1 MGSFYGYNDKDERK
15 RDYYQEEEAVKR
27 AGELLSVFFNQNFVE
42 KAQGYSN
49 LFSCWTGITEKNGI
63 PSAAS
68 HSRIVELEKAV
79 LLVEADHPGW
89 IQILQT
95 KQASLLNTVIRRF
108 PNLEIR
114 GISFR
119 LSRDPSLVSA
129 ASQSIQETADFSGPT
144 VSDAVFSM
152 PEAAAVPDGSRE
164 YFERIEDAAFLETLK
179 RLEKLERRGKAWKK
193 D

>member
-1 MGSFYGYNDKDERK
+1 VGI
-15 RDYYQEEEAVKR
+15 VKR
-27 AGELLSVFFNQNFVE
+27 AGELLSVFFNENISE
-42 KAQGYSN
+42 NLMETAQGYSD
-49 LFSCWTGITEKNGI
+49 LFSSWAVITEKNGI
-63 PSAAS
+63 SSAAS

-95 KQASLLNTVIRRF
+95 KQTYLLKTVIRRF

-119 LSRDPSLVSA
+119 LSRDPLSFSTGSQVNQKPTAFSEQLSDPVGSESEM
-129 ASQSIQETADFSGPT
+129 AS
-144 VSDAVFSM
+144 
-152 PEAAAVPDGSRE
+152 VPDGPRD
-164 YFERIEDAAFLETLK
+164 YFERIEDKTFLETLK
-179 RLEKLERRGKAWKK
+179 RLEKLERRGKARKK